1 MVLDMRPFLTFLSVA
16 AFLAELLLEQQF
28 APIVELGHGAVP
40 DFEFDLKVF
49 WRAWLLRRLVRL
61 LQLLAR
67 L

>member
-1 MVLDMRPFLTFLSVA
+1 MRPFLTFLSVA